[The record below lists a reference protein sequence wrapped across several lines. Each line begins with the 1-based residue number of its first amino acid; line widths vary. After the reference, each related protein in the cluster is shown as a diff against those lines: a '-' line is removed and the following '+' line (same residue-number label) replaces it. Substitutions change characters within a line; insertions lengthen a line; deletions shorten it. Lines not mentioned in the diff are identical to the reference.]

1 MKNIDQSYLY
11 NLVVKTRNG
20 SSNAFAELFTAVYQR
35 HYIYL
40 AFMLEDDGLVISYMK
55 EIYVQVLQNIMA
67 LKEPALFMPWSCRI
81 CYRACNTRN
90 GRLDMD
96 KIVQTPAGSVTLSQ
110 LFQLPLRESQCLIMR
125 FDQGISIKGIS
136 YTLNFEKEAVKACIR
151 SGLRHLRRTPG
162 KKEEVEKE
170 EEKALQQ
177 TNEEW
182 HKGEDMESEKDGVLG
197 GKLPDI
203 VTIQEI
209 LDYVY
214 KNCGRKPN
222 TIPLEALSA
231 YTVYRKQRFRLQK
244 AVLVIA
250 LIAFLM
256 MPLLFILP
264 KFEVSAIPL
273 GDRGLPVYTID
284 VAPGL
289 PVNRVLAEI
298 NGKSLPVYEAD
309 AFKYKVEPIGNGP
322 MTLEV
327 ELINRQKATQEIDV
341 SDVDASGPQLTDSRI
356 EDDKVVL
363 VVEDQGIGIDY
374 TEIYALD
381 EEGNLHEPLSVNKDT
396 GEVVFSFPESAWDV
410 YIPDHVGN
418 QLHLAFSFE

>member
-20 SSNAFAELFTAVYQR
+20 SSNAFAELFAAVYQR

-40 AFMLEDDGLVISYMK
+40 ADMLEDDGLVISYMK
-55 EIYVQVLQNIMA
+55 EIYVQILQNIMA
-67 LKEPALFMPWSCRI
+67 LTEPALFMPWSCRI
-81 CYRACNTRN
+81 CYRACNTRD

-96 KIVQTPAGSVTLSQ
+96 KSVHTPVGNVTLSQ

-125 FDQGISIKGIS
+125 FDQGISINGIS
-136 YTLNFEKEAVKACIR
+136 YALNFEKQAVKACIR
-151 SGLRHLRRTPG
+151 SGLRHLRRTPEN
-162 KKEEVEKE
+162 KEEILKE

-177 TNEEW
+177 TSEEW
-182 HKGEDMESEKDGVLG
+182 TGGKDMESEKDGVLG

-214 KNCGRKPN
+214 KTCGRKPN

-244 AVLVIA
+244 AVLIIA

-273 GDRGLPVYTID
+273 GNRGLPVYTID
-284 VAPGL
+284 ITPGL
-289 PVNRVLAEI
+289 PVNRVLADV

-309 AFKYKVEPIGNGP
+309 AFKYTVEPISNGI
-322 MTLEV
+322 MTLMV
-327 ELINRQKATQEIDV
+327 ELINRQKVSEEIEV
-341 SDVDASGPQLTDSRI
+341 TDVDASGPQLADSRI
-356 EDDKVVL
+356 EDDQVVL
-363 VVEDQGIGIDY
+363 VLEDQGIGIDY
-374 TEIYALD
+374 NEIYAVD
-381 EEGNLHEPLSVNKDT
+381 EKGNRHEPISIDKST